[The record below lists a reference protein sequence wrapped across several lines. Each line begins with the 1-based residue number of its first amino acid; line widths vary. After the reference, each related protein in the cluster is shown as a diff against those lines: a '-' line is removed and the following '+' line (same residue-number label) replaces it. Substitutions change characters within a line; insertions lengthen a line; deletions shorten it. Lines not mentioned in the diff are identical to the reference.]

1 VTIRRSY
8 FIRSLG
14 AGYFSIAVNIIYTA
28 ASVPLALH
36 YLGKD
41 QFGLWSLAQQIVG
54 YLMLLDLGVT
64 AAVSRFIADRKDDV
78 DGGDYGRLLLTGVI
92 VFALQGVLIAVV
104 GLAFSI
110 LAPFLFAVPAPLA
123 GEFRNVLI
131 LITSLAGL
139 SVFTRSLGAPLWAF
153 QRMDFSYFM
162 GSLTLVLGFASLW
175 LGFCLGWGIYSF
187 AVSGLPAALL
197 CPVITFFFCKKN
209 GFYPSTQKGWQLPS
223 WPDIRKVFVFGKDAA
238 LMSLGSQMVNASQI
252 MIISRFVGLDA
263 AATFSVGTKLYSL
276 GQQLVAKVIGTA
288 APALTELFVRG
299 EASKFKAR
307 FFDVVSITIFLAT
320 LFATVLVSGNSAV
333 VSIWTS
339 GMMSWTRYAD
349 ALLGSLLVTT
359 CVSRCLTELFVFRGN
374 LKSVRYIFLL
384 EGMVSVSLAL
394 TVAAKFGSFGILFMA
409 LLAHLSV
416 TFCFSLRAVA
426 EAFSQAN
433 SVSWWILKSFLILS
447 AVFIISHA
455 LSQQHI
461 TMTCQLLFML
471 LLVVLSS
478 GLSWYLLLSRPLR
491 AEVVERFISF
501 KVRHSPSSQ

>member
-1 VTIRRSY
+1 MTIRRSY

-36 YLGKD
+36 YLGKE

-64 AAVSRFIADRKDDV
+64 SAVSRFIADRKDDV

-92 VFALQGVLIAVV
+92 VFALQGVLIAFV

-110 LAPFLFAVPAPLA
+110 SAPFLFAVPAPLA

-139 SVFTRSLGAPLWAF
+139 SVFSRSLGAPLWAF
-153 QRMDFSYFM
+153 QRMDFSYLM

-299 EASKFKAR
+299 ETSKFKSR
-307 FFDVVSITIFLAT
+307 FIDVVSLSTFLAT
-320 LFATVLVSGNSAV
+320 LIGAVLIAGNSALI
-333 VSIWTS
+333 SAWTS
-339 GMMSWTRYAD
+339 KVISWPSEAD
-349 ALLGSLLVTT
+349 ILLGYFLVATSVT
-359 CVSRCLTELFVFRGN
+359 RCLAELFVFRGN
-374 LKSVRYIFLL
+374 LKSIRHIYLL
-384 EGMVSVSLAL
+384 EGLLSIALAIPSVMRFGLA
-394 TVAAKFGSFGILFMA
+394 G
-409 LLAHLSV
+409 LLAATLLVHLFVTMVFLLSV
-416 TFCFSLRAVA
+416 VA
-426 EAFSQAN
+426 KTMS
-433 SVSWWILKSFLILS
+433 SPSIIIRMVITSFLIL
-447 AVFIISHA
+447 A
-455 LSQQHI
+455 LLS
-461 TMTCQLLFML
+461 LLSSLFQNRASNVIYTILFASFVSTLGGFLGWNL
-471 LLVVLSS
+471 LLI
-478 GLSWYLLLSRPLR
+478 RPLR
-491 AEVVERFISF
+491 SEILQRISWF
-501 KVRHSPSSQ
+501 K